1 MSISNSIKNKWK
13 EKQNMN
19 STRISIG
26 MLSII
31 LLTSASVFAL
41 DHSYGNW
48 DQFLNRHVKD
58 GLVNYSVIKKSPA
71 EFGKIVRELE
81 GVTLK
86 EYEIWSNPE
95 RMAFWINAY
104 NIGAVKHVLD
114 NYPIKKSFGL
124 SALRYPANS
133 IQQIPDVWNKP
144 VLNLLGQ
151 KVSLNHIE
159 NEVLR
164 KEFDDPRIHFTIVC
178 ASIGC
183 PVLKEEAYMAEELD
197 TQLNDQIKEFVN
209 TPSKCR
215 YDADRDILFLSPIF
229 KWFGEDFEK
238 KGGVISFLKDYVP
251 SDIVSR
257 LSNKTHIEWQDYDW
271 NLNEQK

>member
-1 MSISNSIKNKWK
+1 
-13 EKQNMN
+13 MN

-86 EYEIWSNPE
+86 EYESWSNPE
-95 RMAFWINAY
+95 KMAFWINAY
-104 NIGAVKHVLD
+104 NVGAIKHILD
-114 NYPIKKSFGL
+114 NYPIRKSFGL

-133 IQQIPDVWNKP
+133 IQQIPGVWDNP
-144 VLNLLGQ
+144 ILNLLGK
-151 KVSLNHIE
+151 KVSLNEIE
-159 NEVLR
+159 NERLR
-164 KEFDDPRIHFTIVC
+164 KEFDDPRIHFAIVC

-183 PVLKEEAYMAEELD
+183 PVLRDEPYISHQLD
-197 TQLNDQIKEFVN
+197 SQLDDAVVEFLQDTKKFKYDGRSN
-209 TPSKCR
+209 T
-215 YDADRDILFLSPIF
+215 YYLSPIF
-229 KWFGEDFEK
+229 KWFKDDFEK
-238 KGGVISFLKDYVP
+238 TGGSTVFIEKYIP
-251 SDIVSR
+251 Q
-257 LSNKTHIEWQDYDW
+257 NKNLPDNGQIQWQDYDW
-271 NLNEQK
+271 SLNEQK

>member
-1 MSISNSIKNKWK
+1 
-13 EKQNMN
+13 MN